1 MVGAVGLTLKRP
13 VSAPN
18 VDVFAQ
24 HNVDF
29 QKVLVQRGPSAP
41 SRGAAQQSSSYLA
54 ALYIIFCSVWLSDRM
69 LHFIL
74 YFFFSNENFSSKIAW
89 KLVGSA
95 HVECSTKPFYYLPYT
110 LQFEWKL

>member
-29 QKVLVQRGPSAP
+29 QKVVVQIPKVDSA
-41 SRGAAQQSSSYLA
+41 
-54 ALYIIFCSVWLSDRM
+54 
-69 LHFIL
+69 
-74 YFFFSNENFSSKIAW
+74 NF
-89 KLVGSA
+89 LGV
-95 HVECSTKPFYYLPYT
+95 T
-110 LQFEWKL
+110 L

>member
-29 QKVLVQRGPSAP
+29 QKVVVQIPELDSAF
-41 SRGAAQQSSSYLA
+41 AQSNTAPHKKSNS
-54 ALYIIFCSVWLSDRM
+54 FGFTRT
-69 LHFIL
+69 
-74 YFFFSNENFSSKIAW
+74 FFYWPKW
-89 KLVGSA
+89 
-95 HVECSTKPFYYLPYT
+95 
-110 LQFEWKL
+110 Q